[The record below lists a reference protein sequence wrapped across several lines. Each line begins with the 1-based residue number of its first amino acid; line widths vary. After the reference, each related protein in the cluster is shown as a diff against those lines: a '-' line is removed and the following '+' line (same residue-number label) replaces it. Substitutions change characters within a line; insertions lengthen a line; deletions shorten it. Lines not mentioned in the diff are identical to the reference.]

1 MKKVTPKA
9 KTGKMVNPNP
19 TAKAS
24 PMKSG
29 GKVMAKTGRT
39 ITKDQPLN
47 AQNSGMAKYG
57 KSMTKAMYGKSMM
70 KKGGAKKGK

>member
-1 MKKVTPKA
+1 MKTKKM
-9 KTGKMVNPNP
+9 KTGGMNNPNP

-24 PMKSG
+24 PMKTG

-39 ITKDQPLN
+39 ILKNQPLTPQG
-47 AQNSGMAKYG
+47 AGMAKYG

>member
-9 KTGKMVNPNP
+9 KTGAMVNPNP
-19 TAKAS
+19 KAVAS

-29 GKVMAKTGRT
+29 GKVMAKKGAVVSKNKT
-39 ITKDQPLN
+39 LN
-47 AQNSGMAKYG
+47 PQGAGLAKYG

>member
-9 KTGKMVNPNP
+9 KTGAMVNPNP
-19 TAKAS
+19 KAVAS

-29 GKVMAKTGRT
+29 GKV
-39 ITKDQPLN
+39 
-47 AQNSGMAKYG
+47 MAKYG